1 LLADYSNMGGSGMR
15 NQERRVNER
24 VTVEFKV
31 SYIHEGDFLIS
42 YSKDISAD
50 GMFIYTEDPPAVGD
64 RPQVTFTVNDDEISL
79 QAEVIWVNT
88 SKSPKDCGMGVR
100 FIKPPAKLR
109 KEILKLVNKVAVF
122 PAD

>member
-1 LLADYSNMGGSGMR
+1 MGSK
-15 NQERRVNER
+15 ERRVNER
-24 VTVEFKV
+24 VAAEFKV
-31 SYIHEGDFLIS
+31 SYIHDGDYLIS

-50 GMFIYTEDPPAVGD
+50 GMFIYTEAPPAVGENS
-64 RPQVTFTVNDDEISL
+64 QVTFTMNNQEISL

-100 FIKPPAKLR
+100 FINPPAKLR
-109 KEILKLVNKVAVF
+109 KGILAMVNRVAVF

>member
-1 LLADYSNMGGSGMR
+1 MK

-24 VTVEFKV
+24 IAAEFKV
-31 SYIHEGDFLIS
+31 SYIHEGDYLIS

-50 GMFIYTEDPPAVGD
+50 GMFIFTEVPPEIGEH
-64 RPQVTFTVNDDEISL
+64 PQVTFTVNNHEIKL
-79 QAEVIWVNT
+79 QTEVIWVNT

-100 FIKPPAKLR
+100 FINPPAKLR
-109 KEILKLVNKVAVF
+109 KEILSVVNRVAVF

>member
-1 LLADYSNMGGSGMR
+1 MS

-31 SYIHEGDFLIS
+31 SYIHDGDYLIS
-42 YSKDISAD
+42 YSRDISAD
-50 GMFIYTEDPPAVGD
+50 GMFIYTEDPPGIGD
-64 RPQVTFTVNDDEISL
+64 RPHVTFTVNGREISL

-88 SKSPKDCGMGVR
+88 SKSSKDCGMGVR
-100 FIKPPAKLR
+100 FIKPPARLR
-109 KEILKLVNKVAVF
+109 KEILSMVKKVAVF